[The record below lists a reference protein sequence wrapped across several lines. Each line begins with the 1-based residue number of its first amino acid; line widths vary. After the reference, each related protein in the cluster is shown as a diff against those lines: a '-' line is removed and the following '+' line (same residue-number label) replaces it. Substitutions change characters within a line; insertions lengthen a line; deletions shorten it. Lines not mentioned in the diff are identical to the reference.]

1 MTIAYAVPQPRAVDD
16 PRYLI
21 DTVSP
26 SGTTINVFDYNRGSY
41 DSDRNGDT
49 ENPGDEVRTWS
60 EAGINQG
67 HTLKFGGNMK
77 GELTEEGS
85 IDDPNQ
91 ELNNNLQDWIR
102 NNWVAANLGGDNP
115 VSGIVAGELG
125 EDGYPVLSGGHV
137 VTNRN
142 GESGTES
149 LAYLFDPSATYDNAY
164 RTSYSNVQGL
174 LKVDSEGY
182 YVYDAKE
189 NFADFD
195 ETTNS
200 FRVYDAWGVSNAT
213 ADDRDG
219 QFFLF
224 NDASQILTDQG
235 GALRDNGVHS
245 NSSTLNHFFGLSM
258 STQFAQLHGGYTTD
272 DHNVP
277 VTYNFSGDDDVWVYI
292 DGYLVGDLGGIHSA
306 VALDI
311 DFSTGTVTVFKD
323 TNANNDWDSG
333 DYVDA
338 NGNGRRDDEEQGY
351 YNQTTIRALMAQAA
365 GSDGAVAPL
374 FEGNT
379 SVFKDGSVHTLDFFY
394 MERGNTDSNMS
405 LKFNMQDLP
414 QTYIEK
420 VDQDGGKVAGAN
432 FIVTGAKSDG
442 TTSQICTG
450 TTDENGEL
458 VLMQPDTHILIT
470 PDWLADQGYET
481 ITLTE
486 SGAPDGYRTTKDIV
500 LSVTKLPTADGAKNV
515 NVLLSTAETQWSA
528 GAYAQPKVKVT
539 AAAQIELDNRSSL
552 TAENLRND
560 GGMLFAVIQ
569 QKETLDDGTV
579 VWRSVTGNALDGW
592 EVDKKQ
598 SGKASAITAGQS
610 TGAVFEV
617 GKSGNFETEIENLPG
632 GIKNYIFF
640 SSDGAFRGAY
650 YYTEASDWA
659 QVTETNTHE
668 VTNPGNFDRQFS
680 ARVYVSDIINRVVV
694 QKTDATTGEA
704 INGATLAL
712 FNQDQVTA
720 NGDGT
725 YTLNEDAT
733 PIGDSSSPRWQGET
747 KTLSKETDRI
757 SLEGAVVFA
766 GLEPG
771 VYYVG
776 EVSAP
781 EGYAKT
787 NEAAKII
794 VTADGV
800 YADAGTATD
809 GIAVTRGVGRLMDSM
824 SQFAADNGI
833 DATLENIVATPK
845 LGAVDESSTTPTVSF
860 DSEPA
865 GDPIH
870 LTYSPDGDDVLDY
883 EITSGTDATK
893 LGFRTESGIPGM
905 TITQCNDDSH
915 ATTATHR
922 ENLGTTDLTGLFTG
936 TTIVHL
942 DNESTGNLVI
952 SKSVQGESADANDEF
967 TFTVNLTDSNGGTLT
982 GDYPAQKYTGNTP
995 EGQPTTL
1002 KSGGKVTLK
1011 SGQSIVIQVGESAN
1025 YTVTEAAADGY
1036 ITVAMVDG
1044 RKAEDVSG
1052 EAGFTAEGSIPA
1064 DGSSTVVFTN
1074 TAFNED
1080 EAKDVFATDEDQ
1092 GNAKIDGSI
1101 DDQAVQVG
1109 DVLTYEVKWVNYK
1122 ATNAEVTVT
1131 DTVPEN
1137 TEFVSADAVNGSPVE
1152 PDDNGILTWD
1162 FGEQEPG
1169 ATGTVSFKVR
1179 VLDSAATTTVENQAT
1194 ISVGENDPDITTNT
1208 THNPVPG
1215 KSVTNNGG
1223 AEGNDGSTAQ
1233 VGDLL
1238 TYTISFENVKQ
1249 DATVVVTDT
1258 LDEGLTFVENTTD
1271 EKLNATFAQ
1280 DEQNPQNL
1288 TWTIENAPA
1297 GSIAITYTAQVNEHA
1312 LPGATDPSDPGTVVN
1327 TAQVQVGNDPKV
1339 TTSETDTEIEKSY
1352 LTIQK
1357 TVLNAEGTEI
1367 TPEDEF
1373 EFTVTLKD
1381 KNGQPLTG
1389 TYTLTI
1395 ADIDGGNASS
1405 SELSL
1410 AADDASGKA
1419 AGTATFTLKGGQQA
1433 TIAGLPRG
1441 TNYTVDEAD
1450 YSDEGYVIA
1459 DGSTI
1464 GGGQLNNEG
1473 AIAKVTNQQTST
1485 TVKLGGTDAT
1495 VPLTKVLN
1503 GRDWKEGDTF
1513 TFTLTGAAENGS
1525 PSDGYQLPGTT
1536 ERTVT
1541 YDDAVAAL
1549 GQAEDSDGKQVPF
1562 GFDPITFTKPG
1573 TYTFTVTEGAT
1584 SNGVTATTGSVFFT
1598 FEVKINP
1605 DSNKL
1610 EAALT
1615 STPDCGD
1622 FVNTYK
1628 PGGDTSLDTTAEF
1641 GLTKEYTGPWA
1652 EGTAFTFMLSGKD
1665 ASGAPAP
1672 MPKDAE
1678 GNDVT
1683 EVTLHESD
1691 FQNGMASFG
1700 FGTITY
1706 TEPGTYTYTVAER
1719 NGGTTTGGISYDGNV
1734 ATFVVSVVDNLDGGY
1749 TANVTS
1755 ASGAKFENTYDAA
1768 NGTASLIASKTVNG
1782 ASKGIEA
1789 GAFTFE
1795 VKSVAAPDGVTP
1807 PMPGNAV
1814 AGEDGVY
1821 TVANDADGVVNFGQ
1835 IVFEQAGTYQ
1845 YQVSERNIGAAGYT
1859 YDSTVYM
1866 VEYVVADNNAG
1877 QLEVTTNVYQGEDAS
1892 GTKVQEIA
1900 FNNVYKPAPAPATA
1914 SFGGTKTVNEVD
1926 DSSNSYSLEAG
1937 DFTFTMVNT
1946 ATDPAGL
1953 TAPVPSAGSE
1963 VTNDAEGAFSF
1974 GALTFEQPGTYTY
1987 EVRET
1992 QGSLPGMSYDGTV
2005 YTLAFTVEDQGGA
2018 LKVTNQ
2024 SITSSAGETVDA
2036 GELNFTNTY
2045 NDGEVSYQISGTKS
2059 LVTNGYTGATLADGD
2074 FEFVLVD
2081 ADGNVIQRV
2090 ENTGS
2095 ANNQGSFAFE
2105 PIPFKETGTFTYKVM
2120 EIGTDGQPGTGGV
2133 SNDRIT
2139 YSADVYTVTV
2149 SVTKDDQTG
2158 VLSADAAIEL
2168 ADHEVESIVFTNVYQ
2183 PGEVTVGPSGNARIE
2198 GTKTLTGRALA
2209 ENEFEFGLFGADG
2222 AQVATAKNGAD
2233 GSFVFRDITYS
2244 EQGTYTYTVREL
2256 NNGLGGVAYD
2266 DAIYTVRVDV
2276 TEDADAKELVATV
2289 SYLLNGASAEAMTF
2303 DNSYTAKPLEIT
2315 LGGTK
2320 VLDGREL
2327 EADEF
2332 SFVLRGEDGKEIQT
2346 VSNGASGGFAFD
2358 PIVYSAPGTYRYTI
2372 SEVLPQDDDAQVDGV
2387 QSDNVT
2393 YDETAYEVEVTV
2405 TDNGQGNL
2413 VLSGLTYDGVAEP
2426 LVITNTYEPPSKPPV
2441 VPPTNP
2447 PADGGGIL
2455 QTGDMVPTIVGAVLV
2470 AGVVLVA
2477 AGVIL
2482 HRKRG
2487 A

>member
-1 MTIAYAVPQPRAVDD
+1 MTFAYAAPQARAVDD
-16 PRYLI
+16 PENLV

-26 SGTTINVFDYNRGSY
+26 SGTTINVFDYWRGGYENRWE
-41 DSDRNGDT
+41 NDT
-49 ENPGDEVRTWS
+49 SNPENRYNQWVD
-60 EAGINQG
+60 AGINNG
-67 HTLKFGGNMK
+67 HVLKFASDFD
-77 GELTEEGS
+77 GS
-85 IDDPNQ
+85 IPRGAELVGANKGGSDPKFGVVNP
-91 ELNNNLQDWIR
+91 I
-102 NNWVAANLGGDNP
+102 LG
-115 VSGIVAGELG
+115 A
-125 EDGYPVLSGGHV
+125 DGYPSLSGDAAMVG
-137 VTNRN
+137 
-142 GESGTES
+142 SGSNSTES
-149 LAYLFDPSATYDNAY
+149 LSYLFDLNNIDNAKQA
-164 RTSYSNVQGL
+164 YSNVQGL
-174 LKVDSEGY
+174 LKVDENGY
-182 YVYDAKE
+182 YVYDAKQ
-189 NFADFD
+189 NFAEFVEEGDTGHF
-195 ETTNS
+195 N
-200 FRVYDAWGVSNAT
+200 VYNHWAVSNG
-213 ADDRDG
+213 DDAARRG

-224 NDASQILTDQG
+224 NDADDVLEDRGSGLAD
-235 GALRDNGVHS
+235 RGVEA
-245 NSSTLNHFFGLSM
+245 SSSMLHHYFGLSM
-258 STQFAQLHGGYTTD
+258 STQFAQQYGGFTSEDRTTR
-272 DHNVP
+272 

-311 DFSTGTVTVFKD
+311 DFSTGQVIIFTDSNRDNDYTSGEHVF
-323 TNANNDWDSG
+323 
-333 DYVDA
+333 
-338 NGNGRRDDEEQGY
+338 R
-351 YNQTTIRALMAQAA
+351 QTTIRAMMQEAVNAQPAESQAA
-365 GSDGAVAPL
+365 LQAEIDSMFVSNDSSDDGY
-374 FEGNT
+374 
-379 SVFKDGSVHTLDFFY
+379 SIFKDGTSHTLDFFY

-405 LKFNMQDLP
+405 LKFNLQSIPRTD
-414 QTYIEK
+414 IVK
-420 VDQDGGKVAGAN
+420 VDQDGGPVSGAT
-432 FIVTGAKSDG
+432 FRVTDTDTGAL
-442 TTSQICTG
+442 ICTA
-450 TTDENGEL
+450 TTERDGSV
-458 VLMQPDTHILIT
+458 VLMQPDSHTLIT
-470 PDWLADQGYET
+470 PDWLANNGHGR

-486 SGAPDGYRTTKDIV
+486 ETVPSGYRATKPIQ
-500 LSVTKLPTADGAKNV
+500 LSVKKLEATDGSTL
-515 NVLLSTAETQWSA
+515 NVLLSDNQWES
-528 GAYAQPKVKVT
+528 GAYAQPKVT
-539 AAAQIELDNRSSL
+539 ATTPHDISL
-552 TAENLRND
+552 NGHDAITVEDLRKD
-560 GGMLFAVIQ
+560 GAGTLFAVVQ
-569 QKETLDDGTV
+569 HKGADGQWHT
-579 VWRSVTGNALDGW
+579 VTGDALSGW
-592 EVDKKQ
+592 RLTTGTDL
-598 SGKASAITAGQS
+598 SGALEADAAAKYE
-610 TGAVFEV
+610 FEI
-617 GKSGNFETEIENLPG
+617 GMSGNFQAEIENLPG
-632 GIKNYIFF
+632 DINEYVFF
-640 SSDGAFRGAY
+640 KGDAGTFRGAY
-650 YYTEASDWA
+650 YYTEAESLDLA
-659 QVTETNTHE
+659 NTNNTYE
-668 VTNPGNFDRQFS
+668 VVNTGNFDRQFS

-720 NGDGT
+720 NDDGT

-733 PIGDSSSPRWQGET
+733 PIGGSSSPRWQGET
-747 KTLSKETDRI
+747 KTLSKETDKI

-870 LTYSPDGDDVLDY
+870 LTYSPDGEDVLDY

-922 ENLGTTDLTGLFTG
+922 ENLETIDLTGLFTG

-967 TFTVNLTDSNGGTLT
+967 TFTVNLTDANGGTLT

-1044 RKAEDVSG
+1044 QKAEDVSG

-1137 TEFVSADAVNGSPVE
+1137 TEFVSADAVNGNSVK
-1152 PDDNGILTWD
+1152 PDDNGILTWNL
-1162 FGEQEPG
+1162 GEQEPG

-1238 TYTISFENVKQ
+1238 TYTISFKNVKQ
-1249 DATVVVTDT
+1249 GETVVVTDT
-1258 LDEGLTFVENTTD
+1258 LDKGLTFVENTTD

-1288 TWTIENAPA
+1288 TWTIKNAPA
-1297 GSIAITYTAQVNEHA
+1297 GLIAITYTAQVNEHA
-1312 LPGATDPSDPGTVVN
+1312 LPGANDPSDPGTVVN

-1339 TTSETDTEIEKSY
+1339 TTNETDTEIEKSY

-1357 TVLNAEGTEI
+1357 TVRNAEGTEI

-1395 ADIDGGNASS
+1395 ADINGGNANS

-1459 DGSTI
+1459 DGSTS

-1513 TFTLTGAAENGS
+1513 TFTLTGAAANGS

-1536 ERTVT
+1536 ERIVT
-1541 YDDAVAAL
+1541 YYDAVAAL
-1549 GQAEDSDGKQVPF
+1549 DQAEDSDGKQVPF

-1584 SNGVTATTGSVFFT
+1584 SNGVTAATGSVSFT
-1598 FEVKINP
+1598 FEVEINP

-1610 EAALT
+1610 EATLT

-1652 EGTAFTFMLSGKD
+1652 EGTAFTFMLSGED

-1700 FGTITY
+1700 FGKITY
-1706 TEPGTYTYTVAER
+1706 TEPGTYVYTVAER

-1768 NGTASLIASKTVNG
+1768 NGTASLVASKTVNG

-1807 PMPGNAV
+1807 SMPSNTV
-1814 AGEDGVY
+1814 AGDNGIY
-1821 TVANDADGVVNFGQ
+1821 TVSNDADGVVNFGQ

-1859 YDSTVYM
+1859 YDSTIYM

-1892 GTKVQEIA
+1892 GTKVKEIA

-1974 GALTFEQPGTYTY
+1974 GTLTFEQPGTYTY

-2018 LKVTNQ
+2018 LKVTSQ
-2024 SITSSAGETVDA
+2024 SITSSAGGTVDA

-2045 NDGEVSYQISGTKS
+2045 NDGEVSYQIAGTKS

-2074 FEFVLVD
+2074 FEFVMVD

-2095 ANNQGSFAFE
+2095 ANNQGSFVFE

-2139 YSADVYTVTV
+2139 YSAEVYTVTV
-2149 SVTKDDQTG
+2149 SVTKDDQTD

-2276 TEDADAKELVATV
+2276 TEDPDAKELVATV

-2320 VLDGREL
+2320 VLGGREL

-2332 SFVLRGEDGKEIQT
+2332 SFVLRNEDCKEIQT

-2372 SEVLPQDDDAQVDGV
+2372 SEVLPQDDDAQIDGV

-2426 LVITNTYEPPSKPPV
+2426 LVITNTYEPPSEPPV